1 MNKIAT
7 VFCLTIICFGFT
19 INFAQ
24 SRKITSSTETVKK
37 NQRPPTPTPS
47 PTPPDNDVTA
57 QQNTDEKAE
66 IDDSEVIKVDTGIVS
81 IPVKVLDRSGRFI
94 GGLTK
99 ENFSVTED
107 NIPQEIAYFSN
118 EQQPFTVALILDMSF
133 SAKFKTEEIQAA
145 ALAFINQ
152 LRPNDKVMVISFD
165 AEIYVQCEPTNDRK
179 VLQAAI
185 KNTKISYGTSLYD
198 AMDLA
203 INQKLKKITG
213 RKAIVLFSDGVDT
226 SSRKSSDFTNL
237 SDALELDSLIYP
249 IEYDTY
255 NEVQAMLNKP
265 VIQQPTIPNPLPPKN
280 KNPLPFPLPGS
291 SGGGVGG
298 VGTMDTKGTTA
309 AEYQKADEY
318 LNELANRTGGRL
330 YKAST
335 LTNLSDAFSR
345 IASELREY
353 YSIGYYPKDEANMGK
368 KHKIK
373 VRVDRGGVVVKAR
386 ESYALGKTEKKK

>member
-1 MNKIAT
+1 MKKFAIFFGLAIL
-7 VFCLTIICFGFT
+7 CLSFT

-24 SRKITSSTETVKK
+24 SRRITPTTDTVKK
-37 NQRPPTPTPS
+37 ANKREPTPVPS
-47 PTPPDNDVTA
+47 PTPPTDGTTA
-57 QQNTDEKAE
+57 QTQQQVDENAE
-66 IDDSEVIKVDTGIVS
+66 VDDTEVIKVDTGIVS
-81 IPVKVLDRSGRFI
+81 IPVKVVDRSGRFI

-99 ENFSVTED
+99 ENFKVLED
-107 NIPQEIAYFSN
+107 NVEQEVAYFSN
-118 EQQPFTVALILDMSF
+118 EQQPFTVALVLDMSF
-133 SAKFKTEEIQAA
+133 SAKFKAEEIQAA
-145 ALAFINQ
+145 ALAFINL
-152 LRPNDKVMVISFD
+152 LRPSDKVMVISFD

-198 AMDLA
+198 AMDLT

-237 SDALELDSLIYP
+237 SDALELDSLIYS

-255 NEVQAMLNKP
+255 NEVQGMLNKP
-265 VIQQPTIPNPLPPKN
+265 VIQQPKTPSPIPSKD
-280 KNPLPFPLPGS
+280 KSPFPFPI
-291 SGGGVGG
+291 GGVGG

-318 LNELANRTGGRL
+318 LNEMANRTGGRL

-335 LTNLSDAFSR
+335 LGNLSDAFSR

-353 YSIGYYPKDEANMGK
+353 YSLGYYPKEDSGSKK

-373 VRVDRGGVVVKAR
+373 VRVDREGVIVKTRDSYVVG
-386 ESYALGKTEKKK
+386 STEKKK